1 MPENPY
7 QQRFLFGGKNH
18 EENPDCLTCLY
29 LLFLSGLC
37 IGLGLSGENRDGQLI
52 YLDKDS
58 VIESYGEVAGW
69 QKNVK
74 SDGSWVLYRVSV
86 QERNQSIAITSCVVY
101 DAEGNVV
108 DQYTSPIPIYNP
120 VVPDSVGEGVYNFL
134 VEIAKSNV

>member
-1 MPENPY
+1 MKK
-7 QQRFLFGGKNH
+7 FLLALLAFITVSCPAFASDWVYLGKNQ
-18 EENPDCLTCLY
+18 
-29 LLFLSGLC
+29 
-37 IGLGLSGENRDGQLI
+37 DGQLI

-58 VIESYGEVAGW
+58 VIESYGEVVGW

>member
-1 MPENPY
+1 MKKILIALLAFISFSCPVFASDWVY
-7 QQRFLFGGKNH
+7 LGK
-18 EENPDCLTCLY
+18 
-29 LLFLSGLC
+29 
-37 IGLGLSGENRDGQLI
+37 NRDGQLI

-120 VVPDSVGEGVYNFL
+120 VVPDSLGEVIYNFL
-134 VEIAKSNV
+134 MENAKSNV

>member
-1 MPENPY
+1 MKKILIALLAFISFSCPVFASDWVY
-7 QQRFLFGGKNH
+7 LGK
-18 EENPDCLTCLY
+18 
-29 LLFLSGLC
+29 
-37 IGLGLSGENRDGQLI
+37 NRDGQLI

-108 DQYTSPIPIYNP
+108 DQYTSLIPIYNP

>member
-1 MPENPY
+1 MKK
-7 QQRFLFGGKNH
+7 FLLALLAFISISCPVFASDWVYLGK
-18 EENPDCLTCLY
+18 
-29 LLFLSGLC
+29 
-37 IGLGLSGENRDGQLI
+37 NRDGQLI

>member
-1 MPENPY
+1 MKKILIALLAFISFSCPVFASDWVY
-7 QQRFLFGGKNH
+7 LGK
-18 EENPDCLTCLY
+18 
-29 LLFLSGLC
+29 
-37 IGLGLSGENRDGQLI
+37 NRDGQLI

-134 VEIAKSNV
+134 VETAKSNV

>member
-1 MPENPY
+1 MKKILIALLAFISFSCPVFASDWVY
-7 QQRFLFGGKNH
+7 LGK
-18 EENPDCLTCLY
+18 
-29 LLFLSGLC
+29 
-37 IGLGLSGENRDGQLI
+37 NRDGQLI

>member
-1 MPENPY
+1 MKK
-7 QQRFLFGGKNH
+7 FLLALLAFISISCPAFASDWVYLGK
-18 EENPDCLTCLY
+18 
-29 LLFLSGLC
+29 
-37 IGLGLSGENRDGQLI
+37 NRDGQLI

>member
-1 MPENPY
+1 MKKILIALLAFISFSCPVFASDWVY
-7 QQRFLFGGKNH
+7 LGK
-18 EENPDCLTCLY
+18 
-29 LLFLSGLC
+29 
-37 IGLGLSGENRDGQLI
+37 NRDGQLI

-86 QERNQSIAITSCVVY
+86 QKRNQSIAITSCVVY

>member
-1 MPENPY
+1 MKK
-7 QQRFLFGGKNH
+7 FLIALLAFISFSCPVFASDWIYLGK
-18 EENPDCLTCLY
+18 
-29 LLFLSGLC
+29 
-37 IGLGLSGENRDGQLI
+37 NRDGQLI